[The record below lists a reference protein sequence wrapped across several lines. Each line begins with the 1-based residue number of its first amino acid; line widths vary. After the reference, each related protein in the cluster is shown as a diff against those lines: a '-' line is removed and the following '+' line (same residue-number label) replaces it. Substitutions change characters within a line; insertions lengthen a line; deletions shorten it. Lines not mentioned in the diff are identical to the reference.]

1 MHATT
6 GIANGQTPT
15 HTDLASTVFNH
26 RVFAPVWCV
35 FLLLVSLFVTEPIR
49 LVILVYWIYGRDA
62 YWHQGIRVIPH
73 KPLRFS
79 DGTLVPQ
86 LTDIVTGAGMFF
98 LTTIGLSLGLFL
110 ALRFYQRRN
119 KGHNARQQ
127 R

>member
-1 MHATT
+1 MAD
-6 GIANGQTPT
+6 GQTAK
-15 HTDLASTVFNH
+15 HTDLASIVFNH

-35 FLLLVSLFVTEPIR
+35 FLLLVLLFVTEPIR
-49 LVILVYWIYGRDA
+49 LVILVYWVSGGDA
-62 YWHQGIRVIPH
+62 YWRQGMRVIPH

-86 LTDIVTGAGMFF
+86 LADIVAGAGMFF

-110 ALRFYQRRN
+110 ALRFYERRN
-119 KGHNARQQ
+119 EGCRARRQ